1 MHLFIQNTMFLKGL
15 YEQDIVMNVVN
26 MRAMI
31 PNMK

>member
-1 MHLFIQNTMFLKGL
+1 MHLFIPNTMFLKGL